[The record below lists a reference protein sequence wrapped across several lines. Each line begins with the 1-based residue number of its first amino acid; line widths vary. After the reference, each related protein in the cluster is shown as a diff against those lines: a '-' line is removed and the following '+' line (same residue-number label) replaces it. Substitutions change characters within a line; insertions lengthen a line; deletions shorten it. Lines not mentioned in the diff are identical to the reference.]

1 MTLLP
6 RMPAGRITPPVA
18 NPFTASLSAPVPEA
32 DTAQIAETIGTLPA
46 GQGVTSTNSAPAIAT
61 PPPGYSAPL
70 PDLSAC
76 LLHQKLQM
84 LQLCIARRQ
93 ARAALKRAAADID
106 ASTQGQGWEQA
117 AGTKGVPAPAGPAY
131 APVAGGLLPMS
142 PVAQPGTPTTPTQAS
157 TGLRHASMLS
167 DAPSL
172 QLPAEGS
179 GRLDGWDLSP
189 LQLTPQPSDNTAA
202 ATTGFQ
208 GLTGAGSG
216 GSLRRQPSSH
226 PLLIRAPGSPDKES
240 TLVSADSQPEGRGMQ
255 RAQSMSTGGGNGD
268 GGDFYSA
275 GEDEEVLCG
284 EEVPRPRG
292 ALRALAPGE

>member
-1 MTLLP
+1 
-6 RMPAGRITPPVA
+6 MPAGKLTPPVA
-18 NPFTASLSAPVPEA
+18 NPFTSTHSGPVTEA
-32 DTAQIAETIGTLPA
+32 DTTPMAEADGLLPA
-46 GQGVTSTNSAPAIAT
+46 GQGLHTINPAPAAALL
-61 PPPGYSAPL
+61 PPGYSAPH

-93 ARAALKRAAADID
+93 ARAALKCAAAGID
-106 ASTQGQGWEQA
+106 ASTQGQGWEQDT
-117 AGTKGVPAPAGPAY
+117 GIKGAPAPAGSAD
-131 APVAGGLLPMS
+131 AAAAGGLLPMS
-142 PVAQPGTPTTPTQAS
+142 PVHRPGTPTTPTQAS
-157 TGLRHASMLS
+157 TGLRHAPASVLS
-167 DAPSL
+167 DAPLL

-202 ATTGFQ
+202 ATAGPQ

-216 GSLRRQPSSH
+216 GSFRRQPSSH
-226 PLLIRAPGSPDKES
+226 PPPIRPPHSPDKES
-240 TLVSADSQPEGRGMQ
+240 TLVRADSQPEGRVMQ

-292 ALRALAPGE
+292 ALRALAPGG